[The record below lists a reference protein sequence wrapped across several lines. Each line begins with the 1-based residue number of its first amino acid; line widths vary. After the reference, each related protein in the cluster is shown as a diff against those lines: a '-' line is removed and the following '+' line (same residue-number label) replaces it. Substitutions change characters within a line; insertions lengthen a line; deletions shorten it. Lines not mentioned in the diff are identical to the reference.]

1 MLEALNEAFKD
12 IFKSELDI
20 NSIKAQKFVNE
31 ANLHYNKAEYK
42 EAKDLYEK
50 AIKLGNDS
58 GEIYAKLGY
67 IYATVLSQDTGANVN
82 DCYKKAIV
90 YYKKSMCGKCE
101 SGL

>member
-20 NSIKAQKFVNE
+20 NSIKAQEFVNE

-90 YYKKSMCGKCE
+90 YYKKKHVRQM
-101 SGL
+101 

>member
-20 NSIKAQKFVNE
+20 NSIKAQEFVNE

-67 IYATVLSQDTGANVN
+67 IYATVLSQYTGANVN